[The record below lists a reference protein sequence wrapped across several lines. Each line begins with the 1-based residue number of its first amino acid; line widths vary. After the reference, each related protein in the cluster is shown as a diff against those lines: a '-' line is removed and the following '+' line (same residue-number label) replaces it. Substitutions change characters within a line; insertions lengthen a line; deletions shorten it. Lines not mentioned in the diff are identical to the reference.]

1 MLQRSEEL
9 DRSVHAGKRPPRKK
23 IGLETLAAAENA
35 MADTTSLIPFDSV
48 QSVSYT
54 HLRAHETG

>member
-48 QSVSYT
+48 QWPDFT
-54 HLRAHETG
+54 FTKR